1 MNKTKV
7 ALVTRE
13 PVDVRLAALKK
24 LAEKKDLL
32 EFVSADVLQNPDEI
46 ITKCS
51 GAEVLITI
59 NTDPVNA
66 FASKLPGLKLLQTF
80 SAGTDRLDK
89 AGLLSRGTK
98 VANNGGANSVAVA
111 EHTIMLILTINHK
124 FDEQIDS
131 VKRGNWAADITGP
144 LSEATSMVGK
154 QVGIIGLGRIGSRV
168 AKRLSAWECTVV
180 YYDTAEFDTE
190 YEEAAGARRLSFEEL
205 VSTSDYISLH
215 VPLDRVTH
223 HMFSTEQFKAMKK
236 DAVLINTC
244 RGGVVDEQALTE
256 ALRAKEIWGAG
267 LDVTEIEPISLSS
280 PLITM
285 PNVVITPHQA
295 TRVIQS
301 EWNADINA
309 IENAER
315 IARKLEPYWV
325 VDPV

>member
-7 ALVTRE
+7 ALVTRQ
-13 PVDVRLAALKK
+13 PIDVRLAALKK
-24 LAEKKDLL
+24 IAAKKDLL
-32 EFVSADVLQNPDEI
+32 EIVSADVLQNPDEI

-51 GAEVLITI
+51 GAEILITI

-89 AGLLSRGTK
+89 EGLLSQGTK

-111 EHTIMLILTINHK
+111 EHAIMLMLTINHK
-124 FDEQIDS
+124 FDEQIES
-131 VKRGNWAADITGP
+131 VKKGNWANDITGP
-144 LSEATSMVGK
+144 LSEATSLVGK

-168 AKRLSAWECTVV
+168 AKRLSAWECTVA
-180 YYDTAEFDTE
+180 YYDTVDFDSE
-190 YEEAAGARRLSFEEL
+190 YETSTGAKRLSLEEL

-215 VPLDRVTH
+215 VPLDRITH

-244 RGGVVDEQALTE
+244 RGSVVDEQALIE
-256 ALRAKEIWGAG
+256 ALKNKEIWGAG
-267 LDVTEIEPISLSS
+267 LDVTEIEPTPLNN

-301 EWNADINA
+301 EWNADMNA

-315 IARKLEPYWV
+315 IALNLEPYWV

>member
-24 LAEKKDLL
+24 IAAKKDLL
-32 EFVSADVLQNPDEI
+32 EFVSADVLQDPDEI

-51 GAEVLITI
+51 GAEVLITVNI
-59 NTDPVNA
+59 DPVNA
-66 FASKLPGLKLLQTF
+66 IASKLPALKLLQTF

-89 AGLLSRGTK
+89 AGLLRRGTK

-124 FDEQIDS
+124 FGEQIES
-131 VKRGNWAADITGP
+131 VKKGNWARGISGP
-144 LSEATSMVGK
+144 LSDATSLVGK

-168 AKRLSAWECTVV
+168 AKRLAAWECTVV
-180 YYDTAEFDTE
+180 YFDTE
-190 YEEAAGARRLSFEEL
+190 NFDRAYEESAGARRLSLEEL

-244 RGGVVDEQALTE
+244 RGSVVDEPALIK
-256 ALRAKEIWGAG
+256 ALRNQDIWGAG
-267 LDVTEIEPISLSS
+267 LDVTEVEPISPSN
-280 PLITM
+280 PLLTM

-309 IENAER
+309 VENAER
-315 IARKLEPYWV
+315 IALNLEPYWV

>member
-24 LAEKKDLL
+24 IAEKKDLL
-32 EFVSADVLQNPDEI
+32 EFVSADVLQDPDEI
-46 ITKCS
+46 TTKCS

-66 FASKLPGLKLLQTF
+66 IASKLPGLKLLQTF

-89 AGLLSRGTK
+89 AGLLRLGTR

-111 EHTIMLILTINHK
+111 EHAIMLILTINHK
-124 FDEQIDS
+124 FDEQIES
-131 VKRGNWAADITGP
+131 VKKGNWAADISGP

-168 AKRLSAWECTVV
+168 AKRLSTWECTVV
-180 YYDTAEFDTE
+180 YYDTAEFDRE
-190 YEEAAGARRLSFEEL
+190 YEESVGAQRLSLKEL
-205 VSTSDYISLH
+205 IATSDYISLH

-236 DAVLINTC
+236 EAVLINTC
-244 RGGVVDEQALTE
+244 RGGVVNEQALIE

-267 LDVTEIEPISLSS
+267 LDVTEIEPIPPRN

-301 EWNADINA
+301 EWNADLNA

-315 IARKLEPYWV
+315 VALKLEPYWV

>member
-7 ALVTRE
+7 ALVTRQ

-32 EFVSADVLQNPDEI
+32 EFVSADVLQDPDEI
-46 ITKCS
+46 TTKCS

-66 FASKLPGLKLLQTF
+66 IASKLPGLKLLQTF

-89 AGLLSRGTK
+89 AGLLRLGTR

-111 EHTIMLILTINHK
+111 EHAIMLILTINHK
-124 FDEQIDS
+124 FDEQIES
-131 VKRGNWAADITGP
+131 VKKGNWAADISGP

-168 AKRLSAWECTVV
+168 AKRLSTWECTVV
-180 YYDTAEFDTE
+180 YYDTAEFDRE
-190 YEEAAGARRLSFEEL
+190 YEESVGAQRLSLKEL
-205 VSTSDYISLH
+205 IATSDYISLH

-236 DAVLINTC
+236 EAVLINTC
-244 RGGVVDEQALTE
+244 RGGVVNEQALIE

-267 LDVTEIEPISLSS
+267 LDVTEIEPIPPRN

-301 EWNADINA
+301 EWNADLNA

-315 IARKLEPYWV
+315 VALKLEPYWV